1 MDKAKIEDF
10 CSAPAELFQVHSL
23 HLISTGILCR
33 TSGAFTAP
41 HLLRNALPDF
51 RCIHCTSSLPKC
63 SAGLQVT
70 SCHLI
75 STGMLCRTSGAFTAP
90 HLHRNAPP
98 DFRCIHC
105 TSSLLEYSAGLQVHS
120 LHLISS
126 GILCQT
132 SGAFTAPHLYRETPS
147 ASGAMNAPE
156 VKKCCYATKH
166 YQCRMSYL
174 YGFNYI
180 L

>member
-10 CSAPAELFQVHSL
+10 CSAPTELFQVHSL
-23 HLISTGILCR
+23 HLISTGMLYR

-51 RCIHCTSSLPKC
+51 RCIHCTSSLPEC
-63 SAGLQVT
+63 SARLQVT

-75 STGMLCRTSGAFTAP
+75 SP
-90 HLHRNAPP
+90 
-98 DFRCIHC
+98 
-105 TSSLLEYSAGLQVHS
+105 EYSAGLQVHS

-126 GILCQT
+126 GMLCQT
-132 SGAFTAPHLYRETPS
+132 SGAFTAPHLYQ
-147 ASGAMNAPE
+147 NALPDFRCIHCTSSLPGNSISFRCNECPE

>member
-23 HLISTGILCR
+23 HLISTGMLRQTSGAFTAPHLSGILCR
-33 TSGAFTAP
+33 ASGAFTAP
-41 HLLRNALPDF
+41 HLLRNALSDF
-51 RCIHCTSSLPKC
+51 RCIHCTSSLPEC
-63 SAGLQVT
+63 
-70 SCHLI
+70 
-75 STGMLCRTSGAFTAP
+75 
-90 HLHRNAPP
+90 
-98 DFRCIHC
+98 
-105 TSSLLEYSAGLQVHS
+105 SAGLQVHS
-120 LHLISS
+120 LHLISTRM
-126 GILCQT
+126 LRRT

>member
-23 HLISTGILCR
+23 HLISPKCSAALQVTSCHLISTGMLRQTSGDFMSPYLSGILCR
-33 TSGAFTAP
+33 ASGAFTAP
-41 HLLRNALPDF
+41 HLLRNTLQGF

-63 SAGLQVT
+63 SV
-70 SCHLI
+70 
-75 STGMLCRTSGAFTAP
+75 R
-90 HLHRNAPP
+90 
-98 DFRCIHC
+98 
-105 TSSLLEYSAGLQVHS
+105 LQVHS

-126 GILCQT
+126 GMLCQT

>member
-23 HLISTGILCR
+23 HLISTR
-33 TSGAFTAP
+33 
-41 HLLRNALPDF
+41 
-51 RCIHCTSSLPKC
+51 
-63 SAGLQVT
+63 
-70 SCHLI
+70 
-75 STGMLCRTSGAFTAP
+75 MLCR
-90 HLHRNAPP
+90 
-98 DFRCIHC
+98 
-105 TSSLLEYSAGLQVHS
+105 
-120 LHLISS
+120 
-126 GILCQT
+126 T